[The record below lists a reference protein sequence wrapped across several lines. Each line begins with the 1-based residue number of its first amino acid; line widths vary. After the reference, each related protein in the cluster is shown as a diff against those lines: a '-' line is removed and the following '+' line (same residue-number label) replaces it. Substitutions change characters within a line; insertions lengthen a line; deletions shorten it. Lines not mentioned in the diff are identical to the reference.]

1 MQIEADEEVSLFV
14 RDEATGRRSETRLRY
29 LREPMLKIIIAV
41 SACTLVLTNCSVMR
55 SQDISQMS
63 PEEIR
68 LASDEDVCRPL
79 ARGNIV
85 EMERVRRGLG
95 DCSEAHRDCVKNG
108 YQPETPLY
116 LQCRA
121 AAAQALAASAPTTKY

>member
-1 MQIEADEEVSLFV
+1 
-14 RDEATGRRSETRLRY
+14 
-29 LREPMLKIIIAV
+29 MLKIIIAV

-85 EMERVRRGLG
+85 EMERVR
-95 DCSEAHRDCVKNG
+95 
-108 YQPETPLY
+108 
-116 LQCRA
+116 
-121 AAAQALAASAPTTKY
+121 

>member
-1 MQIEADEEVSLFV
+1 MQIEADEEVSLFCV
-14 RDEATGRRSETRLRY
+14 TRPRGHRSETRLRY
-29 LREPMLKIIIAV
+29 LGKPMLKIIIGL
-41 SACTLVLTNCSVMR
+41 SACTLALTNCSVMR

-95 DCSEAHRDCVKNG
+95 DSKAHRDCVKNG

-121 AAAQALAASAPTTKY
+121 AAAEALAASAPTTKY

>member
-1 MQIEADEEVSLFV
+1 
-14 RDEATGRRSETRLRY
+14 
-29 LREPMLKIIIAV
+29 
-41 SACTLVLTNCSVMR
+41 
-55 SQDISQMS
+55 
-63 PEEIR
+63 
-68 LASDEDVCRPL
+68 L

>member
-1 MQIEADEEVSLFV
+1 
-14 RDEATGRRSETRLRY
+14 
-29 LREPMLKIIIAV
+29 MLKIIIAV
-41 SACTLVLTNCSVMR
+41 SACAFALASCGVMR

-63 PEEIR
+63 PEQIG

-85 EMERVRRGLG
+85 EMERIRRGLG
-95 DCSEAHRDCVKNG
+95 DCSEAHRECLKTG
-108 YQPETPLY
+108 YQPGTPLY

-121 AAAQALAASAPTTKY
+121 DAAQAQAASAPRPPELPVGSY

>member
-1 MQIEADEEVSLFV
+1 MQIEADEEVSLFCV
-14 RDEATGRRSETRLRY
+14 TRPRGRRSETRLRY
-29 LREPMLKIIIAV
+29 LGKPMLKIIIGV
-41 SACTLVLTNCSVMR
+41 SACMLALTNCSVMR

-63 PEEIR
+63 PEEIG

-95 DCSEAHRDCVKNG
+95 DCSQAHRDCVKNG
-108 YQPETPLY
+108 HQPGTPLY
-116 LQCRA
+116 LQCRDA
-121 AAAQALAASAPTTKY
+121 AARELAASAQTTKY

>member
-1 MQIEADEEVSLFV
+1 MQIEADEEVSLFCV
-14 RDEATGRRSETRLRY
+14 TRLRGHRSETRLRY
-29 LREPMLKIIIAV
+29 LGKPMLKIIIGV
-41 SACTLVLTNCSVMR
+41 SACTLALTNCSVMR

-95 DCSEAHRDCVKNG
+95 DCSKAHRDCVKNG

-121 AAAQALAASAPTTKY
+121 AAAEALAASAPTTKY

>member
-1 MQIEADEEVSLFV
+1 MKIEADEEVNRFV

-29 LREPMLKIIIAV
+29 LGKPMLKIIIGV
-41 SACTLVLTNCSVMR
+41 SACTLALTNCSVMR

-63 PEEIR
+63 PEEIG

-95 DCSEAHRDCVKNG
+95 DSKAHRDCVKNG

-121 AAAQALAASAPTTKY
+121 AAAQALSASAPTTKY